1 MNIIKSLAGFI
12 NGSVFEE
19 LKDILVAYFPPSMTE
34 QEKAELELKI
44 VEQINRKQL
53 AANEMM
59 NAAAAQLDNR
69 IKEQEGTAS
78 DLKSLPYIG
87 KLMLFLRGAQRPM
100 WGYATLYL
108 DYLWLFSIYGKLNE
122 QQEQALI
129 IINSL
134 VLSFLFGERAIQNV
148 GPTLIRLFNGEREGG
163 KEIQK
168 R

>member
-12 NGSVFEE
+12 NGSVFDE
-19 LKDILVAYFPPSMTE
+19 LKDILVSYFPPTMTD

-44 VEQINRKQL
+44 AEQLNRKQL
-53 AANEMM
+53 ATNEII
-59 NAAAAQLDNR
+59 NAAAAQLDHR

-78 DLKSLPYIG
+78 DLKSIPYIG

-108 DYLWLFSIYGKLNE
+108 DYLWLFNVYGKLNE

-148 GPTLIRLFNGEREGG
+148 GPTLIRLFNGEKNSE
-163 KEIQK
+163 KV
-168 R
+168 